1 MIKNRNIVVIGI
13 QPWDIEI
20 GSNCKNIAIEFAK
33 DNNVLY
39 VNSPL
44 DRISSLKDKKS
55 PKVAKRLEVV
65 KGKRKALSQIDDR
78 LWEFNPQTI
87 TESINRIPSAM
98 VFDNLNKIN
107 SRRFGR
113 EINKA
118 IEHLKMENFILFND
132 SSMFL
137 GLYLDKY
144 LTSESYIYYI
154 RDNLVNS
161 PFPYWNTHGKRIE
174 PKLISKAN
182 AVVTNSLY
190 YAEYAKQYNPD
201 SYMVGQGCDTS
212 LFDFKTREIKTATEL
227 KNISSPVIGYVG
239 NLAGI
244 RLDIDLLE
252 HIVRSKPAWQLV
264 LVGPEDEAFK
274 KSDLHGF
281 PNVHFLGSKPPDSL
295 PEFISGFDV
304 CINPQVLNITTIGNY
319 PRKIDEYLAM
329 GKPVVATYTKAMEY
343 FKDFTYLGKTK
354 EDYVRLISRALEENT
369 PEVAMRRRD
378 YALTHSWENNVKAI
392 YDVMETSLKNEK
404 TNINIV
410 RS

>member
-1 MIKNRNIVVIGI
+1 
-13 QPWDIEI
+13 
-20 GSNCKNIAIEFAK
+20 
-33 DNNVLY
+33 
-39 VNSPL
+39 
-44 DRISSLKDKKS
+44 
-55 PKVAKRLEVV
+55 
-65 KGKRKALSQIDDR
+65 
-78 LWEFNPQTI
+78 
-87 TESINRIPSAM
+87 
-98 VFDNLNKIN
+98 
-107 SRRFGR
+107 
-113 EINKA
+113 
-118 IEHLKMENFILFND
+118 MENFILFND